1 MSIYEEIFL
10 NSPVPRIVARV
21 EEDGFTL
28 EAVNNSAC
36 TYFDIESTNVIGKEP
51 KDIFDGDLGIFF
63 SQALRTAVRAG
74 KTLTIQSIADLIG
87 NPEIQAFI
95 FNPLFDKEGN
105 VDRIDIIGRMNLP
118 QNIQLRKE
126 RDDAVSMLTSIF
138 DTSSV
143 GIIVLDRHHR
153 IVRVNDIFV
162 EKFGWDRTDLIG
174 EKFKRL
180 VNRADYETFT
190 NEDNETGNE
199 RRQIS
204 EIKIKKPNGHDVDVF
219 ITTAF
224 LELTSKRRF
233 KIATILDIS
242 KQKKLERVLRESKED
257 AETANKAKSAFL
269 ANMSHELRTPLN
281 AIIGFSELI
290 KNATFGPVGN
300 PKYEEYLTD
309 ILFSAQH
316 LLDIINDVLDMSKI
330 EAGKVEIHERDV
342 DIEDLFNSVERIM
355 HDRIN
360 HSELTLDVSI
370 HGKIPALFADR
381 RWLRQMLMNLVSNS
395 IKFSPQGNTIKM
407 EARMIDDCSLRIT
420 VQDFGTGIEETKIK
434 TVLEPFGQAGE
445 PITNTGQ
452 GTGLGLPLAKAM
464 AEMHNGTFHL
474 ESKLG
479 EGTTIHIDF
488 PKSRLLNADCNT
500 NDQIKNLI
508 AEKASTKDFKLNPE
522 ETDA

>member
-1 MSIYEEIFL
+1 M
-10 NSPVPRIVARV
+10 VACV
-21 EEDGFTL
+21 EENGDFTV
-28 EAVNNSAC
+28 EAINKAAC
-36 TYFDIESTNVIGKEP
+36 EYFETEQSKIINKSPKE
-51 KDIFDGDLGIFF
+51 IFDGDLGIFF

-95 FNPLFDKEGN
+95 FNPLFNEN
-105 VDRIDIIGRMNLP
+105 NEVTRIDIIGRMNLP

-143 GIIVLDRHHR
+143 GIVVLDRHHR

-162 EKFGWDRTDLIG
+162 EKFGWNRTDLIG

-180 VNRADYETFT
+180 VTRQDYETFT
-190 NEDNETGNE
+190 NEDNESEDE

-204 EIKIKKPNGHDVDVF
+204 EIKIKRPNGDQVDVF
-219 ITTAF
+219 VTTAF

-233 KIATILDIS
+233 KIATVLDIS
-242 KQKKLERVLRESKED
+242 KQKDLERVLRDAKVD

-342 DIEDLFNSVERIM
+342 DIEDLFDSVERIM
-355 HDRIN
+355 HDRVT
-360 HSELTLDVSI
+360 HSDLTLDVKI
-370 HGKIPALFADR
+370 HGELPALFADR

-407 EARMIDDCSLRIT
+407 EARMLDKCTMRIT
-420 VQDFGTGIEETKIK
+420 VQDFGTGIEASKIK

-445 PITNTGQ
+445 PVTNTGQ

-464 AEMHNGTFHL
+464 AEMHNGVFHL
-474 ESKLG
+474 ESELG
-479 EGTTIHIDF
+479 KGTTIHIDF
-488 PKSRLLNADCNT
+488 PKSRLLIDCDDKTKLSPKPVIEN
-500 NDQIKNLI
+500 
-508 AEKASTKDFKLNPE
+508 ASTKDFNLPFVTDNISE
-522 ETDA
+522 E